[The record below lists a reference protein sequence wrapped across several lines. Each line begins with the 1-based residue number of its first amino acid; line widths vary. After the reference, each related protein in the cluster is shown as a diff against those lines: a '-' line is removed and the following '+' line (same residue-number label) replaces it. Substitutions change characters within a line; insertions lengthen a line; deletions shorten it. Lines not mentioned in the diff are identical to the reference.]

1 MKLRFTIP
9 WKIGLGFGLFMAVV
23 AVVFI
28 FTRSTLNQNKAL
40 NLEVEEIYSP
50 SIEAIEDLDRSIGYS
65 RVLIKHW
72 ALTQSRSDE
81 KERVELRK
89 LMDQTIPY
97 QRLLIDSIS
106 AQWKPRELSI
116 KDSLFREID
125 RLSIVYSQIRE
136 SLPSFE
142 SYNDPLNQMKVQY
155 QFLEGESL
163 DLINQNLYKHTTNL
177 LGAQRQNLSRVT
189 QRINTLSDRL
199 QLIVSYL
206 AVFVLVVGIGI
217 AVLVS
222 RSITRPISD
231 LKKTLLYLGKG
242 VYPKKNMK
250 VLDNEIG
257 DMAFAVNRLTDG
269 LIKTR
274 EFSNSVGAGN
284 FNAKYMP
291 LSEDD
296 ELGKAL
302 LKMRDDLAE
311 NERVLEKKVI
321 ERTNEVVQKAQEIER
336 QKEKVTELYND
347 LTDSIN
353 YAKRIQQT
361 ILPTDS
367 QVIHLFP
374 DSFVFYRPRDIVSG
388 DFYWVRASGKKKLF
402 SAIDCTG
409 HGVPGAFMSLVGFNV
424 LNQVSKV
431 FVQPAQILN
440 HLNRLSMEALQ
451 VQNTVNEINDGMDVA
466 MAALDE
472 NTGELEFAGAF
483 NPLFIYRK
491 GELLETKAD
500 KFAIGSFLHGTK
512 TYTNHKIQLE
522 DGDMIYLF
530 SDGYADQFGGPKDK
544 KFTKRRFKNLLAE
557 ISELSCKEQ
566 EGRIHETF
574 VEWRQMNDQVD
585 DILVMGVRYNRKEL
599 D

>member
-28 FTRSTLNQNKAL
+28 FTRNTLAQNKAL
-40 NLEVEEIYSP
+40 NQEVEEIYSP

-89 LMDQTIPY
+89 VMDQTVPY

-106 AQWKPRELSI
+106 AQWKSKELAV

-125 RLSIVYSQIRE
+125 KLDIVYDQIRE
-136 SLPSFE
+136 ALPTFE

-163 DLINQNLYKHTTNL
+163 DLINKNFDKHITQL
-177 LGAQRQNLSRVT
+177 LSAQREHLSRVT
-189 QRINTLSDRL
+189 KRINTLSDRL
-199 QLIVSYL
+199 QLIVGNL
-206 AVFVLVVGIGI
+206 AVFVLVFGVLI

-242 VYPKKNMK
+242 IYPKKNMK
-250 VLDNEIG
+250 VMDNEIG

-274 EFSNSVGAGN
+274 EFSNSLGAGN

-296 ELGKAL
+296 ELGRAL

-311 NERVLEKKVI
+311 NERVLEKKVV
-321 ERTNEVVQKAQEIER
+321 ERTNEVVLKAQEIER

-367 QVIHLFP
+367 QVMSLFP
-374 DSFVFYRPRDIVSG
+374 ESFVFYRPRDIVSG

-402 SAIDCTG
+402 SALDCTG

-451 VQNTVNEINDGMDVA
+451 VENTENEINDGMDVA
-466 MAALDE
+466 MAALDDK
-472 NTGELEFAGAF
+472 TGELEYSGAF
-483 NPLFIYRK
+483 NPLFIYRD
-491 GELLETKAD
+491 GTLLETKAD
-500 KFAIGSFLHGTK
+500 KFAIGSFLHGSK

-557 ISELSCKEQ
+557 ISSLPCKEQ
-566 EGRIHETF
+566 KELINETF
-574 VEWRQMNDQVD
+574 VEWRQTNDQVD
-585 DILVMGVRYNRKEL
+585 DILIMGVRYIQT